1 MKCLILAAGYGTR
14 LYPLTENQA
23 KPLIEISGRP
33 MIEHILD
40 RVENLDRVD
49 EIYIVHNDRFAGN
62 FRKWAEAYASKK
74 MIRLFNDGSTDDS
87 NKLGAIGDMRFAVEE
102 GGIDDDMLV
111 IAGDNLFGWE
121 LSSFVKYFDEK
132 GTCAALYRVADRELI
147 KKYSVVELD
156 ENGRIVSFEEKP
168 PEPATDLAAICL
180 YLLGRGKLPKIGQY
194 IEEGRNP
201 DAPGY
206 FIKYLAE
213 TDRIYG
219 VPMEGDW
226 LDIGDFKSLEEAE
239 RLFGRRG
246 MKARP
251 QP

>member
-14 LYPLTENQA
+14 LHPLTEKLP
-23 KPLIEISGRP
+23 KPLLEVGGRP
-33 MIEHILD
+33 MIEHILG
-40 RVENLDRVD
+40 RVEKLDRVD
-49 EIYIVHNDRFAGN
+49 EICIVHNERFAGN
-62 FRKWAEAYASKK
+62 FRNWAQAYASNKI
-74 MIRLFNDGSTDDS
+74 IRLFNDGSTDDS

-102 GGIDDDMLV
+102 AGIDDDMLV

-121 LSSFVKYFDEK
+121 LSPFVEYFDEK

-168 PEPATDLAAICL
+168 ADPATDLAAICL
-180 YLLGRGKLPKIGQY
+180 YLLGRGKLRKIGQY
-194 IEEGRNP
+194 IGEGRNP

-213 TDRIYG
+213 TDIIHG
-219 VPMEGDW
+219 IPMEGDW

-246 MKARP
+246 P
-251 QP
+251 L